1 MKRIDKIYNYIVENS
16 GKLTVEEIKEGA
28 GFSAET
34 ISLALDI
41 LRNNVSKELNTLS
54 REKKI
59 IKIKGRPVLY
69 LDKESFQDLLGCEL
83 EDESIEIESIDK
95 LLEIGKNDENKANNP
110 FTFLIGSDSGL
121 KNQIEQAKAAIMYP
135 PNGLHTLIVGETGVG
150 KTLFASMMYNYSKF
164 TKVFEEDAPF
174 IVFNCADYYNNPQ
187 LLISQ
192 IFGHA
197 KGAFTGADSEKD
209 GLVVKANN
217 GILFLDEI
225 HRLPPEGQEM
235 IFYFIDTG
243 TYNKLGDTDR
253 KRSAK
258 VLIIGATTE
267 EPGSFLLKTFMRRI
281 PITINIPCLE
291 DRPIKDRLDIVR
303 FLLSKEAN
311 RVNKPIKLESD
322 VVKAIIGSA
331 SYGNVGQMKS
341 NIQLVCA
348 KGFLNSIDK
357 SDNIEITF
365 NSLPTEVKNG
375 LFSLAGKRKEVEELD
390 KYLDKELLIM
400 PSGLDEEL
408 SIMPSGYINPIEED
422 KYEPPFNLYKI
433 IEDKSTL
440 LKCEG
445 VDEDFIREYIT
456 TDINIH
462 IKSFYTKFTKNESSR
477 ENILKIV
484 DEDILNFCE
493 EIKMIIE
500 RKKKKNLDERF
511 LYALSLHLSAFL
523 KRMEKHTTLNY
534 IDIENII
541 KNNKEDFDIAM
552 EIKGIIEARYN
563 LGVPEME
570 VVYLTLLISA
580 INEEIG
586 TEHVAILVAMHG
598 VSVASGMVN
607 VTKKLL
613 GEGVVDAIDM
623 PLEVSPKKILDEMV
637 IKVKE
642 IDRGKG
648 VLLLVDMGSLA
659 SFAPVIIEKT
669 GINIRCIDMVST
681 PLVLEAVRKASRL
694 DTDLNT
700 IYETLKDFRGYARLE
715 SSVDIIPNKPRAIIT
730 ICSTGEGTAKKLKEI
745 VNNIIGSL
753 TDEAIEIIPIGV
765 RDVHN
770 RVKLIQKEK
779 NIIATVGIVNP
790 NIEAPFISLVDLID
804 GDGERILASIVENSG
819 FETKENNVKV
829 VVEDLC
835 TDTLKQFLTY
845 LNPFKIVG
853 ILIKFIEIVQREL
866 NITFDNSMCIKLII
880 HIGCA
885 IERMLINNGLIYEEN
900 IEILDKD
907 KIRALKIANDYIK
920 KSIDI
925 ELTDDEIYFIVE
937 IME

>member
-1 MKRIDKIYNYIVENS
+1 MKRIDKIYHYIVQNS
-16 GKLTVEEIKEGA
+16 GKLTVEEMKAGA

-34 ISLALDI
+34 ISESLGI
-41 LRNNVSKELNTLS
+41 LRNNVCKELNILS

-59 IKIKGRPVLY
+59 VKIKGRPVLY
-69 LDKESFQDLLGCEL
+69 LDKKSFKDLLGYEL
-83 EDESIEIESIDK
+83 EDESIEIENIDK
-95 LLEIGKNDENKANNP
+95 MLKKTKTDENKVKDP
-110 FTFLIGSDSGL
+110 FEFLIGSDSGL

-164 TKVFEEDAPF
+164 TKVFAEDAPF
-174 IVFNCADYYNNPQ
+174 VVFNCADYYNNPQ

-192 IFGHA
+192 IFGHV
-197 KGAFTGADSEKD
+197 KGAFTGADTEKD

-243 TYNKLGDTDR
+243 TYNKLGDADR
-253 KRSAK
+253 KRSSK

-281 PITINIPCLE
+281 PITVNIPSLDE
-291 DRPIKDRLDIVR
+291 RPIKDRFDIVR
-303 FLLSKEAN
+303 FLLSKEAD
-311 RVNKPIKLESD
+311 RVNKSIKLESD

-331 SYGNVGQMKS
+331 SYGNVGQIKS

-375 LFSLAGKRKEVEELD
+375 LFSLAGKRKEIEELD
-390 KYLDKELLIM
+390 KYLDKELVII
-400 PSGLDEEL
+400 PSGLDKQL
-408 SIMPSGYINPIEED
+408 AIMPSGYVNPIEE
-422 KYEPPFNLYKI
+422 ELPFNLYKI

-462 IKSFYTKFTKNESSR
+462 IKSFYTKFIKNESSR

-493 EIKMIIE
+493 EIKSLIE
-500 RKKKKNLDERF
+500 KKKNKKLDDGF

-523 KRMEKHTTLNY
+523 KRMEKNTSLNY
-534 IDIENII
+534 IDIENINI
-541 KNNKEDFDIAM
+541 NKNNKEDLDIAM
-552 EIKGIIEARYN
+552 DIKRIIEKTYN
-563 LGVPEME
+563 IIVPEME

-580 INEEIG
+580 INEKIG
-586 TEHVAILVAMHG
+586 AEHVAILVAMHG
-598 VSVASGMVN
+598 VNIATGMVN

-613 GEGVVDAIDM
+613 GEGIVDSIDM
-623 PLEVSPKKILDEMV
+623 PLEVSPKKILDEMI

-681 PLVLEAVRKASRL
+681 PLVLEAVRKTSRS
-694 DTDLNT
+694 DMDLNT

-715 SSVDIIPNKPRAIIT
+715 ASADIISNKPRAIIT
-730 ICSTGEGTAKKLKEI
+730 ICSTGEGTAKKIKEI
-745 VNNIIGSL
+745 VNNIIVSL
-753 TDEAIEIIPIGV
+753 TDEKIEIIPIGV
-765 RDVHN
+765 KDVIN
-770 RVKLIQKEK
+770 RVKLIQQEK

-790 NIEAPFISLVDLID
+790 NIEAPFISLVALID
-804 GDGERILASIVENSG
+804 GNGERLLASIVKNNG
-819 FETKENNVKV
+819 FVTKESNTKV

-835 TDTLKQFLTY
+835 TDILKQFLTY

-853 ILIKFIEIVQREL
+853 ILIKFIEIVQKEL
-866 NITFDNSMCIKLII
+866 NVTFDNAMCIKLIV

-885 IERMLINNGLIYEEN
+885 VERMLINNGLIYEEN

-907 KIRALKIANDYIK
+907 KIRALKIGSDFIK
-920 KSIDI
+920 RSINI
-925 ELTDDEIYFIVE
+925 ELTEDEIHFIVE

>member
-1 MKRIDKIYNYIVENS
+1 MKRIDKIYHYIVENS
-16 GKLTVEEIKEGA
+16 GKLTVEEVKEGA

-34 ISLALDI
+34 ISQALDI

-54 REKKI
+54 REKRI

-69 LDKESFQDLLGCEL
+69 LHKESIQELLGYDL
-83 EDESIEIESIDK
+83 EDEGIEVENIDK
-95 LLEIGKNDENKANNP
+95 ILEKVKMDENIAKNP
-110 FTFLIGSDSGL
+110 FTFLIGSNSGL

-164 TKVFEEDAPF
+164 TKVFAEDAPF
-174 IVFNCADYYNNPQ
+174 VVFNCADYYNNPQ

-197 KGAFTGADSEKD
+197 KGAFTGADTEKD

-281 PITINIPCLE
+281 PITINIPNLE
-291 DRPIKDRLDIVR
+291 ERPIKDRLDIVR

-311 RVNKPIKLESD
+311 RVNKSIKLESD

-331 SYGNVGQMKS
+331 SYGNVGQIKS

-365 NSLPTEVKNG
+365 NALPTEVKNG
-375 LFSLAGKRKEVEELD
+375 LFSLAGKRKEIEELD
-390 KYLDKELLIM
+390 KYLDKELVIK
-400 PSGLDEEL
+400 PCGLDKEL
-408 SIMPSGYINPIEED
+408 TIMPSGYINPIEED

-493 EIKMIIE
+493 EIKRLIE
-500 RKKKKNLDERF
+500 EKKHKKLDDRF

-523 KRMEKHTTLNY
+523 KRMEKNTSLNY

-552 EIKGIIEARYN
+552 DIKAIIEERYKLN
-563 LGVPEME
+563 VPEME

-586 TEHVAILVAMHG
+586 AEHVAVLVAMHG
-598 VSVASGMVN
+598 VSVASGMAN

-623 PLEVSPKKILDEMV
+623 PLEVSPKKILDEMI

-669 GINIRCIDMVST
+669 GINIRCIDMAST

-715 SSVDIIPNKPRAIIT
+715 ASVDVISSKPRAIIT
-730 ICSTGEGTAKKLKEI
+730 ICSTGEGTAKKLKEL
-745 VNNIIGSL
+745 VNNIIVSL
-753 TDEAIEIIPIGV
+753 TDEEIQIIPIGIK
-765 RDVHN
+765 DVAN
-770 RVKLIQKEK
+770 RVKLIQQEK
-779 NIIATVGIVNP
+779 NVIATVGIVNP
-790 NIEAPFISLVDLID
+790 NIDAPFISLVALID
-804 GDGERILASIVENSG
+804 GNGEGILASIVKNNG
-819 FETKENNVKV
+819 FETKENNTKV

-853 ILIKFIEIVQREL
+853 VLIKFIEIVQKEL
-866 NITFDNSMCIKLII
+866 NVTFDNSMCIKLII

-885 IERMLINNGLIYEEN
+885 VERMLINNGLIYEEN

-907 KIRALKIANDYIK
+907 KIRALKIGNDFIK
-920 KSIDI
+920 RSINI
-925 ELTDDEIYFIVE
+925 QLTEDEIYFIVE
-937 IME
+937 MMK

>member
-34 ISLALDI
+34 ISEALDI

-69 LDKESFQDLLGCEL
+69 LDKESFQDLLGYEL
-83 EDESIEIESIDK
+83 EDESIEIENIDK
-95 LLEIGKNDENKANNP
+95 ILEKGKMDENKAKNP

-164 TKVFEEDAPF
+164 TKVFAEDAPF

-197 KGAFTGADSEKD
+197 KGAFTGADTEKD

-281 PITINIPCLE
+281 PITINIPSLE
-291 DRPIKDRLDIVR
+291 ERPIKDRFDIVR

-311 RVNKPIKLESD
+311 RVNKSIKLESD

-331 SYGNVGQMKS
+331 SYGNVGQIKS

-375 LFSLAGKRKEVEELD
+375 LFSLAGKRKEIEELD
-390 KYLDKELLIM
+390 KYLDKELVIM
-400 PSGLDEEL
+400 PSGLDKEL
-408 SIMPSGYINPIEED
+408 AIMPSGYINPIEED

-493 EIKMIIE
+493 EIKRLIE
-500 RKKKKNLDERF
+500 EKKHKKLDDRF

-523 KRMEKHTTLNY
+523 KRMEKHTSLNY

-552 EIKGIIEARYN
+552 DIKEIIEERYK
-563 LGVPEME
+563 LSVPEME

-586 TEHVAILVAMHG
+586 AEHVAILVAMHG
-598 VSVASGMVN
+598 VSVASGMAN

-623 PLEVSPKKILDEMV
+623 PLEVSPKKILDEMI

-715 SSVDIIPNKPRAIIT
+715 ASVDIISSKPRAIIT
-730 ICSTGEGTAKKLKEI
+730 ICSTGEGTAKKLKEL
-745 VNNIIGSL
+745 VNNIIVSL
-753 TDEAIEIIPIGV
+753 TDEEIEIIPIGV
-765 RDVHN
+765 KDVTN
-770 RVKLIQKEK
+770 RVKLIQQEK

-790 NIEAPFISLVDLID
+790 NIDAPFISLVALID
-804 GDGERILASIVENSG
+804 GDGERILASIVKNNG
-819 FETKENNVKV
+819 FETKENNTKV

-853 ILIKFIEIVQREL
+853 VLIKFIEIVQKEL
-866 NITFDNSMCIKLII
+866 NVTFDNAMCIKLII

-885 IERMLINNGLIYEEN
+885 VERMLINNGLIYEEN

-907 KIRALKIANDYIK
+907 KIRALKIGNDFIK
-920 KSIDI
+920 RSINI
-925 ELTDDEIYFIVE
+925 ELTEDEIYFIVE
-937 IME
+937 MME

>member
-1 MKRIDKIYNYIVENS
+1 MKRIDKIYQYIVENS
-16 GKLTVEEIKEGA
+16 GKLTAEEIKEGA

-34 ISLALDI
+34 ISEALDI
-41 LRNNVSKELNTLS
+41 LRNNVSKELNVLS

-69 LDKESFQDLLGCEL
+69 LDKEGFQDLLGCEL
-83 EDESIEIESIDK
+83 EDADIEIENIK
-95 LLEIGKNDENKANNP
+95 EVLERHKTDENKAKNP
-110 FTFLIGSDSGL
+110 FTFLIGSNSGL

-164 TKVFEEDAPF
+164 TKVFAEDAPF

-197 KGAFTGADSEKD
+197 KGAFTGADTEKD

-281 PITINIPCLE
+281 PITINIPNLE

-311 RVNKPIKLESD
+311 RVNKSIKLESD
-322 VVKAIIGSA
+322 VVKALIGSA
-331 SYGNVGQMKS
+331 SYGNVGQIKS

-390 KYLDKELLIM
+390 KYLDKELVIM
-400 PSGLDEEL
+400 PSGLDKQL
-408 SIMPSGYINPIEED
+408 AIMPSGYINPIEED

-493 EIKMIIE
+493 EIKRFIE
-500 RKKKKNLDERF
+500 EKKNKKLDDRF

-523 KRMEKHTTLNY
+523 KRMEKHTSLNY

-541 KNNKEDFDIAM
+541 KKNKEDFDIAM
-552 EIKGIIEARYN
+552 KIKGIIEERYK
-563 LGVPEME
+563 LIVPEME

-586 TEHVAILVAMHG
+586 TDHVAILVAMHG

-613 GEGVVDAIDM
+613 GEGIVDAIDM
-623 PLEVSPKKILDEMV
+623 PLEVSPKKILDEMI

-669 GINIRCIDMVST
+669 GINIKCIDMVST
-681 PLVLEAVRKASRL
+681 PLVLEAVRKTSRL
-694 DTDLNT
+694 DMDLNT

-715 SSVDIIPNKPRAIIT
+715 ASMDIISDKPRAIIT

-745 VNNIIGSL
+745 VNNIIVSL
-753 TDEAIEIIPIGV
+753 TDEEIEIIPIGV
-765 RDVHN
+765 KDVTN

-790 NIEAPFISLVDLID
+790 NIEAPFISLVALID
-804 GDGERILASIVENSG
+804 GDGERILASIVKNNG
-819 FETKENNVKV
+819 FITKESNTKV
-829 VVEDLC
+829 VVKDLC

-845 LNPFKIVG
+845 LNPFKIVDV
-853 ILIKFIEIVQREL
+853 LMKFIEIVQTEL
-866 NITFDNSMCIKLII
+866 NVTFDNAMCIKLIL

-885 IERMLINNGLIYEEN
+885 VERMLINNGLKYEEN
-900 IEILDKD
+900 IQNLDKNR
-907 KIRALKIANDYIK
+907 IRALKNGQWLYK
-920 KSIDI
+920 
-925 ELTDDEIYFIVE
+925 EVY
-937 IME
+937 

>member
-1 MKRIDKIYNYIVENS
+1 MKRIDKIYNYIIENS
-16 GKLTVEEIKEGA
+16 AKLTAKDIKEGA
-28 GFSAET
+28 GFSAEN
-34 ISLALDI
+34 ISQALDI

-69 LDKESFQDLLGCEL
+69 LDKEGFQDLLGYEL
-83 EDESIEIESIDK
+83 EDESIEIENIDEI
-95 LLEIGKNDENKANNP
+95 LEIGKMDEKEAKNP

-164 TKVFEEDAPF
+164 TKAFTEDAPF

-197 KGAFTGADSEKD
+197 KGAFTGADTEKD

-281 PITINIPCLE
+281 PITISIPNLE

-311 RVNKPIKLESD
+311 RVNKSIKLESD
-322 VVKAIIGSA
+322 VVKALIGSA
-331 SYGNVGQMKS
+331 SYGNVGQIKS

-390 KYLDKELLIM
+390 KYLDKELVIM
-400 PSGLDEEL
+400 PAGSDKEL
-408 SIMPSGYINPIEED
+408 AMMPCGIEVD

-493 EIKMIIE
+493 EIKRFIE
-500 RKKKKNLDERF
+500 EKKNKKLDDRF

-523 KRMEKHTTLNY
+523 KRMEKHTALNY

-541 KNNKEDFDIAM
+541 KKNKEDFDIAM
-552 EIKGIIEARYN
+552 NIKGIIEERYK
-563 LGVPEME
+563 LIVPEME

-586 TEHVAILVAMHG
+586 AEHVAILVAMHG

-613 GEGVVDAIDM
+613 GEGIVDAIDM
-623 PLEVSPKKILDEMV
+623 PLEVSPKKILDEMI
-637 IKVKE
+637 IKVQE

-648 VLLLVDMGSLA
+648 VLLLVDMGSLS

-681 PLVLEAVRKASRL
+681 PLVLEAVRKTSRL
-694 DTDLNT
+694 DMDLNT

-715 SSVDIIPNKPRAIIT
+715 SSVDIVSNKPRAIIT

-745 VNNIIGSL
+745 VNNIIVSL
-753 TDEAIEIIPIGV
+753 TDEEIEIIPIGV
-765 RDVHN
+765 KDVTN
-770 RVKLIQKEK
+770 RVKLIQQEK

-790 NIEAPFISLVDLID
+790 NIEAPFISLVALID
-804 GDGERILASIVENSG
+804 GNGERILASIVKNNG
-819 FETKENNVKV
+819 FVTKESNTKV
-829 VVEDLC
+829 VVKDLC

-845 LNPFKIVG
+845 LNPFKIVDV
-853 ILIKFIEIVQREL
+853 LMKFIEIVSKEL

-885 IERMLINNGLIYEEN
+885 VERMLIKNGLRYEEN
-900 IEILDKD
+900 IESLDKNR
-907 KIRALKIANDYIK
+907 IRALKMGNDFIK
-920 KSIDI
+920 KSINI